1 MKELKIKNTILV
13 LTIGDITK
21 QETDAI
27 VNAANKKLAP
37 SGGVAGAIHRAAGPK
52 LWEECRKLGGC
63 KTGEAKITKGYNLN
77 AKYIIHTVGPVYSN
91 SQDDPKKLSS
101 CYQECLKLA
110 EASNIKSISFPALST
125 GYFGY
130 PINKAAGVAFETITN
145 ELTKPLNLDLVKF
158 VLYNQKSFDI
168 HKKVFD
174 NVINQK
180 NLK

>member
-1 MKELKIKNTILV
+1 MKELKIGNSILA

-21 QETDAI
+21 QRTVAI

-37 SGGVAGAIHRAAGPK
+37 GGGVAGAIHRTAGPK
-52 LWEECRKLGGC
+52 LWEECKKLGGC
-63 KTGEAKITKGYNLN
+63 KTGEAKLTKGYDLDS
-77 AKYIIHTVGPVYSN
+77 KYIIHTVGPVYSN

-101 CYQECLKLA
+101 CYKECLKLA
-110 EASNIKSISFPALST
+110 EANNIKSISFPSLST

-130 PINKAAGVAFETITN
+130 PTDKAARVAFKTITN
-145 ELTKPLNLDLVKF
+145 ELSKPLNLKLVKF

-168 HKKVFD
+168 HKKVLD
-174 NVINQK
+174 NLINQK

>member
-37 SGGVAGAIHRAAGPK
+37 GGGVAGAIHRAAGPK
-52 LWEECRKLGGC
+52 LWDECKKLGGC
-63 KTGEAKITKGYNLN
+63 KTGEAKITKGYNVD

-101 CYQECLKLA
+101 CYIESLKLA
-110 EASNIKSISFPALST
+110 ETNNIKSISFPALST

-130 PINKAAGVAFETITN
+130 PINKAARVAFETITN
-145 ELTKPLNLDLVKF
+145 ELNKGLNLDLVKF
-158 VLYNQKSFDI
+158 VLYNQKLFDI
-168 HKKVFD
+168 HKKAFD

-180 NLK
+180 T